1 MAGVAQRTGATVY
14 YIEMAPHRA
23 GDPMP
28 VFSLM
33 PAAGD
38 VDIMIAAEMM
48 EAGRSIIRG
57 FVTPDR
63 TTLIASTHRALAVSE
78 KMVPGDGIASSAEV
92 MAAAEIAAQRFIAA
106 DFDAL
111 AIANGSVI
119 SAALFGALA
128 GSGALP
134 FDRAAFEAAIRASG
148 KGVDGS
154 LRAFGAALAVAANP
168 VPEEARPKPT
178 AVAAQVTGPARL
190 MADWGKLAAR
200 VAALPAPVADMA
212 MPGLRKVVDF
222 QDIAYGA
229 EYLDRLA
236 SVMAQ
241 DNAAQGWALS
251 REAAKY
257 IANAMAYD
265 DIIRVADLKT
275 RGRRFD
281 RIRREMRVKEA
292 NLLHLTEFFHPRA
305 EEIVGLFP
313 ARLGARVEADPKWMA
328 RLDRWFN
335 KGRRLR
341 TDSLRA
347 FVTLHVVGGL
357 RGWRRRTLRHAQEQA
372 HLARWLAT
380 ALAETNRNYDLGG
393 RTHPLPPSDQGL
405 FRYPCA
411 RPVEI
416 RPRPCCHRP
425 RSQRAPMPPT
435 GAAACVRPRCWMKR
449 ARRWMGPSPQSAVS
463 PDIAFSHWPKYPK
476 APPPLHKRRGFWEMR
491 PHASSTRYPPFQ
503 YINAPASAVVRMA
516 RTRPIRMEWVARS
529 IISSSVQSK
538 ATGAPFNRRAP
549 VTAVSQSAP
558 S

>member
-1 MAGVAQRTGATVY
+1 MTVHDMVSGALPAKSADPRLSGIIKLAILAVGGQGGGVLTSWIEDLARSNGYAAQATSVAGVAQRTGATVY

-78 KMVPGDGIASSAEV
+78 KMVPGDGIAASDEV

-119 SAALFGALA
+119 SASLFGALA

-148 KGVDGS
+148 KGVEGS
-154 LRAFGAALAVAANP
+154 LRAFGAALVVAANP
-168 VPEEARPKPT
+168 VAEVATPKPK

-190 MADWGKLAAR
+190 TAAWDTLAAR
-200 VAALPAPVADMA
+200 VAALPMPVAEMA
-212 MPGLRKVVDF
+212 LPGLRKVVDF
-222 QDIAYGA
+222 QDIAYGG
-229 EYLDRLA
+229 EYLDQLA
-236 SVMAQ
+236 TVLAQ
-241 DNAAQGWALS
+241 DSAAQGWALS

-281 RIRREMRVKEA
+281 RIRKEMRVKEA

-313 ARLGARVEADPKWMA
+313 ARLGAKLEADPKWMA

-347 FVTLHVVGGL
+347 FLTLHIVGGL
-357 RGWRRRTLRHAQEQA
+357 RGWRCRTLRHAQEQA
-372 HLARWLAT
+372 HMARWLQT
-380 ALAETNRNYDLGG
+380 ALAETARNYDLAVELIRCRRLIKGYSD
-393 RTHPLPPSDQGL
+393 THARGQSKFDRVLAATAQIA
-405 FRYPCA
+405 A
-411 RPVEI
+411 RPDAADWCRRLREAALKDEEGKALDGAVATI
-416 RPRPCCHRP
+416 R
-425 RSQRAPMPPT
+425 SFA
-435 GAAACVRPRCWMKR
+435 
-449 ARRWMGPSPQSAVS
+449 
-463 PDIAFSHWPKYPK
+463 
-476 APPPLHKRRGFWEMR
+476 
-491 PHASSTRYPPFQ
+491 
-503 YINAPASAVVRMA
+503 
-516 RTRPIRMEWVARS
+516 
-529 IISSSVQSK
+529 
-538 ATGAPFNRRAP
+538 
-549 VTAVSQSAP
+549 
-558 S
+558 